1 MVVSAGR
8 MWPPESVETGAPESV
23 IVVVADAVA
32 IDIGYE
38 DDKYDDIE
46 NSNKILTLVFYYLLS
61 KIQEKL
67 Y

>member
-1 MVVSAGR
+1 MIQKGKYN
-8 MWPPESVETGAPESV
+8 
-23 IVVVADAVA
+23 
-32 IDIGYE
+32 IG
-38 DDKYDDIE
+38 